1 MPTYARIQDGV
12 VAELYTPLQGVS
24 IATCFAPGLVWID
37 VTSQP
42 DVAPGWTYD
51 GSTFAAPVTPPL
63 TPQQTLAAKIALG
76 ITLTCTSDSSLNA
89 VYALDPVSTGQIFQ
103 IGLYAAQFGT
113 FPSGDST
120 QLYPDIT
127 GPTSSHTFSVAQF
140 VAFLHA
146 VAPLASALNTQA
158 GIMAQG
164 GTPSWPAQAA
174 TIS

>member
-1 MPTYARIQDGV
+1 MPTYARIQDGI

-42 DVAPGWTYD
+42 NVAPGWTYD

-76 ITLTCTSDSSLNA
+76 IALTCTSDSSLNA
-89 VYALDPVSTGQIFQ
+89 TYALDGTTMDQIGSVARDQSSGLGLPGGASTFDYPDKTSTPHTFTGQQ
-103 IGLYAAQFGT
+103 LVDLYKAQRN
-113 FPSGDST
+113 
-120 QLYPDIT
+120 LL
-127 GPTSSHTFSVAQF
+127 F
-140 VAFLHA
+140 V
-146 VAPLASALNTQA
+146 LNTQA
-158 GIMAQG
+158 GIMAHG
-164 GTPSWPAQAA
+164 GTPSWPTQAA